1 MTRGRADPEVLR
13 RHLAA
18 LRQAL
23 RHLAPYAGRGAAE
36 LRSDTAL
43 RWAIERGLQLSAQ
56 NVLDIATHLAAAS
69 GVDAPDYASAIE
81 GLATLGVVSP
91 EFAARLRPLAGFRNV
106 LVHGY
111 LELDLA
117 IVERVLKEELATLE
131 SFAAQVEA
139 YLAAAR

>member
-1 MTRGRADPEVLR
+1 
-13 RHLAA
+13 
-18 LRQAL
+18 
-23 RHLAPYAGRGAAE
+23 
-36 LRSDTAL
+36 
-43 RWAIERGLQLSAQ
+43 
-56 NVLDIATHLAAAS
+56 
-69 GVDAPDYASAIE
+69 VDAPDYASAIE